1 MRPIKPNA
9 RRRSLWRS
17 VLLAI
22 GAIAIGG
29 AGTVGALAAFK
40 VIDLSRLWGTRP
52 DHPAG
57 YVGIPLSARSI
68 PAYTEVTRDY
78 LLNPKTGELV
88 LKWVA
93 PNDVP
98 KGIITD
104 LSKILKRVTARDKP
118 AVYYFLESDFLP
130 EGTSPG
136 PAGGTPLGKRAI
148 TLDATKLKGVH
159 ELKEGD
165 VVDLLASV
173 AVDMPGAGHSNSG
186 RMGTNFVASPDA
198 LLLPK
203 RGLVN
208 VLVHDGVVVSP
219 VKIRNMPTTVSS
231 LTQGATTHTMPVQ
244 EIVLAVAPE
253 EVRLVAEA
261 IDLKY
266 EILCAVHSGRPVS
279 RPSPEAGASAGGTS
293 QGAMSQASAKA
304 IPGRPSAAAAD
315 KASPASESA
324 KNVNG
329 TKSESPV
336 KNQAATDV
344 TPGLDPMA
352 GTRCLEVMIGNQRQ
366 FMLFSGPGNSPVV
379 AGQSDASTKAA
390 DAAPGTVAAPGAVE
404 EKKE

>member
-22 GAIAIGG
+22 AAIVIGG

-40 VIDLSRLWGTRP
+40 VIDLSRLWGTKL

-88 LKWVA
+88 VKWVA

-130 EGTSPG
+130 EGTRPG

-165 VVDLLASV
+165 IVDLLASV

-186 RMGTNFVASPDA
+186 RMGTNLVASPDA

-203 RGLVN
+203 RGFVN

-231 LTQGATTHTMPVQ
+231 LTQGATTRTVPVQ

-266 EILCAVHSGRPVS
+266 EIICAVHSGRPTS
-279 RPSPEAGASAGGTS
+279 GPSSEVGPSAGRTS
-293 QGAMSQASAKA
+293 QGVMSQVSGKA
-304 IPGRPSAAAAD
+304 IPGRPSATAD
-315 KASPASESA
+315 KAPPTSERA
-324 KNVNG
+324 KTVDGANR
-329 TKSESPV
+329 ESLA
-336 KNQAATDV
+336 KNQAAMDV

-379 AGQSDASTKAA
+379 AAQSDTSTKAA
-390 DAAPGTVAAPGAVE
+390 DAAAPAGAVE